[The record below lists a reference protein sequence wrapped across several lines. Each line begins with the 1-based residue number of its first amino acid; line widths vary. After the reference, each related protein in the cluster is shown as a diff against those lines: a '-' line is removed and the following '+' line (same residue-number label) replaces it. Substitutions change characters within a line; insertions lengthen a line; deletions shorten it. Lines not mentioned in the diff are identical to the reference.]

1 MKYRNRLFF
10 KFSLAFILVGLIPI
24 FIFSL
29 LSLYPFI
36 GQIERHT
43 VNNIRQMMLYMS
55 NNADDIFADYDD
67 ISKTMYTQINASSI
81 FEKDKTSSTADRVN
95 ASTMDNFIKGILFS
109 DSHIQNVLF
118 VRPDNI
124 LYQQSRGNKRLSE
137 YELFPPIGWDYRLR
151 DNPKKLSIFAYHM
164 EAYYD
169 SQDLVI
175 TFARNWIDTAKGV
188 QNPPKR
194 YGTLYIDLD
203 IGIFDNLLNKSRLG
217 TLDEIYMVD
226 QNDII
231 LYSNRRDRI
240 GGRFDEFSVKSR
252 GDMMVFTESIP
263 HIQGRVIGL
272 VAKDSIYSPIIRARD
287 AVWLSAM
294 FSLGGM
300 LLLGLL
306 LSRTFTKPI
315 LMLMRHMIK
324 VEAGNLDTV
333 IVIRQKDEMGR
344 LAYGFNRMV
353 ERLQEYI
360 NEAYVNEIKRK
371 QAELNAL
378 KSQIRPHYLY
388 NTLEVIRMSALVGGD
403 RKVADMIHSLSDQL
417 QYVIDYGDESVTLKH
432 ELEHLRHYFHLIEVR
447 FYNQIVLEIEVQQ
460 DALIHA
466 KVLKLI
472 LQPLVENAVHHGI
485 RPKGGKGVVLITI
498 ECVQAG
504 ILSITVYDNGVGME
518 QDKLAALRSSLKEPV
533 RNNNGTSIGITN
545 VHDRIKAAFDEP
557 YGLDIESNLNI
568 GTSVRISLPLM
579 LEAQYEAKL
588 EKDNHDS
595 C

>member
-1 MKYRNRLFF
+1 
-10 KFSLAFILVGLIPI
+10 
-24 FIFSL
+24 
-29 LSLYPFI
+29 
-36 GQIERHT
+36 
-43 VNNIRQMMLYMS
+43 MMLYMS

-67 ISKTMYTQINASSI
+67 ISKTMYTLSNASDI
-81 FEKDKTSSTADRVN
+81 FEKDEASSAADRVN
-95 ASTMDNFIKGILFS
+95 PSTMDNFIKSILFS

-118 VRPDNI
+118 VRTGNI
-124 LYQQSRGNKRLSE
+124 IYQQSRGNKRLSE
-137 YELFPPIGWDYRLR
+137 YELFPPIAWDYRLR

-164 EAYYD
+164 ETYYN

-188 QNPPKR
+188 QNPPNW
-194 YGTLYIDLD
+194 YGTLYFDLD
-203 IGIFDNLLNKSRLG
+203 IGVFDQLLNQSKLG

-287 AVWLSAM
+287 AVWLSAI

-315 LMLMRHMIK
+315 LMLMRHMTK

-360 NEAYVNEIKRK
+360 NEAYVNEIRRK

-447 FYNQIVLEIEVQQ
+447 FYNQIMLDIEVQQ
-460 DALIHA
+460 DALLQA

-498 ECVQAG
+498 ECVKER
-504 ILSITVYDNGVGME
+504 ILSITVYDNGAGME
-518 QDKLAALRSSLKEPV
+518 PDKLAALSSSLKEAS

-545 VHDRIKAAFDEP
+545 VHDRIKAAFGEP
-557 YGLDIESNLNI
+557 YGLDIESTLNI
-568 GTSVRISLPLM
+568 GTSVRISLPFM
-579 LEAQYEAKL
+579 LEAKYEAKP

-595 C
+595 S

>member
-43 VNNIRQMMLYMS
+43 VNNIKQMMLYMS
-55 NNADDIFADYDD
+55 NNAEDIFADYDE
-67 ISKTMYTQINASSI
+67 ISKTMYTRTDATTIFVNHPNTDSASSD
-81 FEKDKTSSTADRVN
+81 EVN
-95 ASTMDNFIKGILFS
+95 PSTMDDYIKSILFS

-118 VRPDNI
+118 VRPDKTI
-124 LYQQSRGNKRLSE
+124 YQQSRGNKRLSE
-137 YELFPPIGWDYRLR
+137 FELFPPVGWEYRLR
-151 DNPKKLSIFAYHM
+151 DNPKKLGIFAYHM

-175 TFARNWIDTAKGV
+175 TFARNWIDTGRGV
-188 QNPPKR
+188 RNPVKR
-194 YGTLYIDLD
+194 YGTLYFDLD
-203 IGIFDNLLNKSRLG
+203 IGVFDNLLSQSRLG
-217 TLDEIYMVD
+217 ARDEIYIVD

-252 GDMMVFTESIP
+252 GEMMVFTESIP
-263 HIQGRVIGL
+263 HIQGRIVGL
-272 VAKDSIYSPIIRARD
+272 IDKKNIYSPIIRTRNM
-287 AVWLSAM
+287 VWLAAL
-294 FSLGGM
+294 FSLWAM

-306 LSRTFTKPI
+306 FSRTFTKPI
-315 LMLMRHMIK
+315 LLLMRHMIK
-324 VEAGNLDTV
+324 VESGNLETV
-333 IVIRQKDEMGR
+333 VVLHQKDEMGR
-344 LAYGFNRMV
+344 LANGFNRMV
-353 ERLQEYI
+353 ERLREFI
-360 NEAYVNEIKRK
+360 NEAYINEIKRK

-417 QYVIDYGDESVTLKH
+417 QYVIDYGDESVTLGQ

-447 FYNQIVLEIEVQQ
+447 FYNQIVLEIEAQQ
-460 DALIHA
+460 PELLQA

-485 RPKGGKGVVLITI
+485 RPKGGKGMVLITI
-498 ECVQAG
+498 ESAEAG
-504 ILSITVYDNGVGME
+504 RISITIYDNGVGME
-518 QDKLAALRSSLKEPV
+518 PEKLAALRGGLNGPFG
-533 RNNNGTSIGITN
+533 NNGKSIGITN
-545 VHDRIKAAFDEP
+545 VHERIKAAFGEP
-557 YGLDIESNLNI
+557 YGLDLESSPNV
-568 GTSVRISLPLM
+568 GTSVRLLLPLR
-579 LEAQYEAKL
+579 LEAEH
-588 EKDNHDS
+588 EKDNNDS
-595 C
+595 G

>member
-55 NNADDIFADYDD
+55 NNADDIFYDYDE
-67 ISKTMYTQINASSI
+67 ISKAMYTRTDASNIFVRNAALVSG
-81 FEKDKTSSTADRVN
+81 EDEAVN
-95 ASTMDNFIKGILFS
+95 PSTMDDFIKSILFN
-109 DSHIQNVLF
+109 DSHVQNVLF
-118 VRPDNI
+118 VRPDKTI
-124 LYQQSRGNKRLSE
+124 YQQSRGNKRLSE
-137 YELFPPIGWDYRLR
+137 FELFPPVGWEYWLR
-151 DNPKKLSIFAYHM
+151 DNPKKLGIFAYHM

-188 QNPPKR
+188 QNPVKR

-203 IGIFDNLLNKSRLG
+203 IGVFDNLLSQSRLG
-217 TLDEIYMVD
+217 ARDEIYIVD

-252 GDMMVFTESIP
+252 GNMMVFTEPIS
-263 HIQGRVIGL
+263 HIQGRIVGL
-272 VAKDSIYSPIIRARD
+272 IAKEDIYSPIIRTRNM
-287 AVWLSAM
+287 VWLAAL
-294 FSLGGM
+294 FSLWAM

-306 LSRTFTKPI
+306 FSRTFTKPI
-315 LMLMRHMIK
+315 LLLMRHMIK
-324 VEAGNLDTV
+324 VESGNLETV
-333 IVIRQKDEMGR
+333 VVLRQKDEMGR
-344 LAYGFNRMV
+344 LANGFNRMV
-353 ERLQEYI
+353 ERLREFI

-417 QYVIDYGDESVTLKH
+417 QYVIDYGDESVTLGQ

-447 FYNQIVLEIEVQQ
+447 FYNQIVLEVEAQQ
-460 DALIHA
+460 PELLQT

-472 LQPLVENAVHHGI
+472 LQPLVENAVDHGI
-485 RPKGGKGVVLITI
+485 RPKGGKGMVLITI
-498 ECVQAG
+498 ESG
-504 ILSITVYDNGVGME
+504 ETGKLGITVYDNGVGIE
-518 QDKLAALRSSLKEPV
+518 PEKLAVLRSGLTGPFG
-533 RNNNGTSIGITN
+533 NNGKNIGITN
-545 VHDRIKAAFDEP
+545 VHERIKAAFGEP
-557 YGLDIESNLNI
+557 YGLDIESTPNV
-568 GTSVRISLPLM
+568 GTSVRLLLPLR
-579 LEAQYEAKL
+579 LEAEH
-588 EKDNHDS
+588 EKDNNDS
-595 C
+595 G